1 MDNTKYKSNKTNS
14 VSRSGLRGY
23 QLLTAVVLIL
33 PTACGWVDSTGSRDT
48 DAVSFQAALP
58 GQPEVINLVAEEPQ
72 RVDIS
77 EIASSSTS
85 NSATSLRG
93 QPLQWRHTG
102 TGDASQCSSLL
113 SSASAERS
121 NEPGSCLTVSSAP
134 QTNLD
139 LQENV
144 SDEHCT
150 VYIIEHDLSA
160 GNMVYEIH
168 TPAVAETITMIYA
181 IDFIADDGSH
191 FEKEVNLCIH
201 P

>member
-1 MDNTKYKSNKTNS
+1 
-14 VSRSGLRGY
+14 
-23 QLLTAVVLIL
+23 
-33 PTACGWVDSTGSRDT
+33 
-48 DAVSFQAALP
+48 
-58 GQPEVINLVAEEPQ
+58 
-72 RVDIS
+72 
-77 EIASSSTS
+77 
-85 NSATSLRG
+85 
-93 QPLQWRHTG
+93 
-102 TGDASQCSSLL
+102 
-113 SSASAERS
+113 
-121 NEPGSCLTVSSAP
+121 
-134 QTNLD
+134 

-168 TPAVAETITMIYA
+168 TPAVAETIAMIYA